1 MYDRRRLV
9 ERLQKAL
16 RLGRWSEVQAVVEQ
30 LRGSGPVEHSDWRR
44 RLLPIIGREEDM
56 KKGMEGVR
64 GQGSG
69 AREKQPVAGDGQRFV
84 LWVDAVGG
92 FLVCMADRVVVGQ
105 STPDP
110 AGNHDVSEAATDE
123 RGADDRTDVP
133 ILGDLS
139 RRHAVIRRDAEGYWV
154 EPLRETRL
162 DGRTVGQPTTLD
174 DGRVIE
180 LGGVRLRF
188 RRPHPL
194 SATARLEP
202 VSFHRTQ
209 PATDGVLLMADTC
222 ILSRD
227 PSSHVMMPDLEG
239 QIVLYRQGSGLACS
253 GPGNLEIDGKRHS
266 RRGPVG
272 LGSRVVGE
280 NFSFTL
286 EAV

>member
-9 ERLQKAL
+9 ERLQRAL
-16 RLGRWSEVQAVVEQ
+16 RLERWREVQAVVEQ
-30 LRGSGPVEHSDWRR
+30 LRGSGPAEHSDWRR
-44 RLLPIIGREEDM
+44 RVLPLIGRKEDM
-56 KKGMEGVR
+56 KKGLRARDEGL
-64 GQGSG
+64 GTKAS
-69 AREKQPVAGDGQRFV
+69 QPAAAAGDGQRFM

-92 FLVCMADRVVVGQ
+92 FLVCLADRVVLGQ
-105 STPDP
+105 STTSVNNQSD
-110 AGNHDVSEAATDE
+110 TDE
-123 RGADDRTDVP
+123 RTDVP

-139 RRHAVIRRDAEGYWV
+139 RRHAVIRRDAEGYWM

-162 DGRTVGQPTTLD
+162 DGRAIGQPTTLD
-174 DGRVIE
+174 DGRMIE

-222 ILSRD
+222 ILSCE
-227 PSSHVMMPDLEG
+227 PTSHVEMPDLDG
-239 QIVLYRQGSGLACS
+239 QIVLYRQGRGLACS
-253 GPGNLEIDGKRHS
+253 APGDLEIDGKQHLRQ
-266 RRGPVG
+266 GAIG
-272 LGSRVVGE
+272 LGSRVVGD

-286 EAV
+286 KAI